1 MAITTY
7 RQTAAPGWAT
17 TSVIYQ
23 LEAAFAQLGWH
34 GGSVSGIVTGISG
47 YSGQTQVGSS
57 STSFYDARPKSGGTN
72 IGVGDTCSF
81 YVARSGGSVYQ
92 VYVNRGGHGYADGDN
107 LVIDGEAIGGGNDMT
122 VTALVDET
130 TYGSTSTFYDKDV
143 TNGSSYPWGVLRI
156 ENDNT
161 KVYGDAYFGFQ
172 ADSTKLYF
180 TSGTSFYP
188 YDDNSIYDKGGR
200 YANSFRGQQYQDVS
214 NDPTSTG
221 NRLQTTSLNTSIDIA
236 NFEYA
241 ESNSFTLEM
250 NVYRSGIDNNFAVFS
265 FKHPDKSSS
274 SIDDNTYGTF
284 FLHKFSHSLLNFDE
298 LSLGSMT
305 YFDPVYRD
313 MSGAHHEMH
322 TVLGTGSDSGNDDW
336 MGRQFL
342 MGWSTGSLYYSMNT
356 FLRDYIHAST
366 YPIHRGNDQRRHYYR
381 NNTYSEYN
389 NFRGDL
395 GFQDYTNK
403 SPDILNHNAVIKGI
417 PLSSHMVPCPFY
429 LPDDFVL
436 INFDHASPSQ
446 NIQQNDTITIT
457 EGSEV
462 YTVIDG
468 AYNQT
473 DRTRG
478 VLFCARTT

>member
-57 STSFYDARPKSGGTN
+57 STAFYDARPKSGGTN

-188 YDDNSIYDKGGR
+188 YDNDSAYDKGGR

>member
-57 STSFYDARPKSGGTN
+57 STAFYDARPKSGGTN

-188 YDDNSIYDKGGR
+188 YDDNSAYDKGGR

-313 MSGAHHEMH
+313 MNGAHHEMH
-322 TVLGTGSDSGNDDW
+322 TVLGTGSDTGNDDW

-381 NNTYSEYN
+381 NNTYSEHN

-403 SPDILNHNAVIKGI
+403 SPDVLNHNAVIKGI

>member
-57 STSFYDARPKSGGTN
+57 STAFYDARPKSGGTN

-313 MSGAHHEMH
+313 MNGAHHEMH

-446 NIQQNDTITIT
+446 NIQQNDTVTIT